1 VFPFN
6 PIQAPSDPEFSV
18 GELQKSINIT
28 YSFPLCDTKAFAGP
42 RGADIASGVCEM
54 QYPGMF
60 QFPFTA
66 IVGMEDAKKSL
77 LYHAIDPRIG
87 GALFLGHR
95 GCAKSTLVRSFAEVL
110 RSTSNE
116 SAPFVEVPLGTT
128 EDRLLGSVN
137 AEMLVEKRRWTGR
150 TGLIEEAHGG
160 VLYIDEV
167 NLLPDHLADY
177 ILDSAASGQ
186 YRMERDGITRSVESR
201 YILVGTMNPD
211 EGDLRPQLSDRFA
224 HGILIQDNFSDQ
236 QRIEIVKRR
245 IAFDDDPE
253 NFVARF
259 SPSMRELGDRV
270 GRARHRITEVEV
282 SDQHRIT
289 VAAKA
294 RQLKL
299 EGLRAEL
306 AVVRTARCAAAW
318 DGRLS
323 VQESDLQEAWRL
335 CLGHRYIDRS
345 GVPKA
350 PSSPPTSPP
359 PSFGNAAKMTSIAP
373 LDARPDSRVLG
384 SFHPRLHDLF
394 LNWVQSGAPDLATGS
409 TSPRNPGVSLRP
421 GNGVAWLETLIF
433 SIRHGWLDT
442 GSLTVLQRRLPSK
455 KPIFWCFLDASRS
468 TGMNQFLD
476 AARNVLAGVP
486 ARAISGRF
494 HLLIL
499 AGGKIRWAA
508 RNASSTAF
516 LAALGKLREAS
527 GKSLIIEAI
536 TRLHRAKLRK
546 GFSSKDR
553 VLILSDGLASP
564 SPGEDSNRTLDRLR
578 QILRRLAQT
587 GTPSAWLHP
596 SASRG
601 LKRWVPELLRGL
613 PFARFEVSG
622 RGG

>member
-1 VFPFN
+1 
-6 PIQAPSDPEFSV
+6 
-18 GELQKSINIT
+18 
-28 YSFPLCDTKAFAGP
+28 
-42 RGADIASGVCEM
+42 M

-110 RSTSNE
+110 RSISNE
-116 SAPFVEVPLGTT
+116 TAPFVEVPLGTT

-253 NFVARF
+253 NFVAQF

-270 GRARHRITEVEV
+270 GRARQRITEVAV
-282 SDQHRIT
+282 SDEHRII

-323 VQESDLQEAWRL
+323 VQEGDLQEAWRL
-335 CLGHRYIDRS
+335 CLGHRHIDQS

-350 PSSPPTSPP
+350 PSSPATSPP
-359 PSFGNAAKMTSIAP
+359 PSFGNVAKTTSIAP

-384 SFHPRLHDLF
+384 SFRPRLHDLF

-409 TSPRNPGVSLRP
+409 TLPSNPGVSLRP

-455 KPIFWCFLDASRS
+455 KPNFWCFLDASRS

-476 AARNVLAGVP
+476 AVRNVLAGVP

-499 AGGKIRWAA
+499 AGGEIRWAA

-536 TRLHRAKLRK
+536 ARLHRAKLRK

-578 QILRRLAQT
+578 QILRRLART

-622 RGG
+622 RGR